1 MAAHGGPVVISTTI
15 DTSDFDRAERLMKIA
30 PKIFIEQMRLANM
43 EASNALVERIK
54 TEKLRGQVLNRISGT
69 LLRSWAAK
77 VPPVALPD
85 GWLGGGG
92 TNLNYAI
99 AHEFGVDKT
108 KAVQVRAH
116 SRRQASRDTY
126 RKSAANYRRGGTGV
140 VLASEGMAVVHTF
153 TRQQHTVLKERRYA
167 RSSLEEIRD
176 KVKAIHRDRI
186 AKAEEKMRATV

>member
-1 MAAHGGPVVISTTI
+1 MIYTDI
-15 DTSDFDRAERLMKIA
+15 DTSDFDRAERLMKAA
-30 PKIFIEQMRLANM
+30 PKIFVEQMRLANM
-43 EASNALVERIK
+43 EASKALIERIK

-108 KAVQVRAH
+108 KSVQVRAH
-116 SRRQASRDTY
+116 TRRQESRSTF
-126 RKSAANYRRGGTGV
+126 RRGAKTNLKTGKTSGV
-140 VLASEGMAVVHTF
+140 QAQGIAFVHEF
-153 TRQQHTVLKERRYA
+153 VREQHTVLPERRYA

-186 AKAEEKMRATV
+186 TKAEEKLKATV

>member
-1 MAAHGGPVVISTTI
+1 MIYTTI
-15 DTSDFDRAERLMKIA
+15 DTSDFDRADRLMQAA
-30 PKIFIEQMRLANM
+30 PKTFIEQMRLANV
-43 EASNALVERIK
+43 ESSKALIQRIK
-54 TEKLRGQVLNRISGT
+54 EEKLRGQVLNRISGT

-77 VPPVALPD
+77 VPPLALSD

-99 AHEFGVDKT
+99 AHELGVDKV

-116 SRRQASRDTY
+116 SRRQASRDTF
-126 RKSAANYRRGGTGV
+126 RKSAANYRKGGTGV
-140 VLASEGMAVVHTF
+140 VRASEGIAFVKTF
-153 TRQQHTVLKERRYA
+153 TRQQHTKLTERRYA

-186 AKAEEKMRATV
+186 TKAEEKLKATV

>member
-1 MAAHGGPVVISTTI
+1 MAANGGPVVIGTTI
-15 DTSDFDRAERLMKIA
+15 DTSDFDRAERLMKVA
-30 PKIFIEQMRLANM
+30 PTIFVEQMRLANM
-43 EASNALVERIK
+43 EASKALIERIK

-99 AHEFGVDKT
+99 AHEFGVDEV

-116 SRRQASRDTY
+116 SRRVTQAFGRPVS
-126 RKSAANYRRGGTGV
+126 GV
-140 VLASEGMAVVHTF
+140 TAEVGTF
-153 TRQQHTVLKERRYA
+153 TRQQHTKLKERRYA

-176 KVKAIHRDRI
+176 KVKVIHRDRI
-186 AKAEEKMRATV
+186 TKAEEKLKATV

>member
-1 MAAHGGPVVISTTI
+1 MIGATI
-15 DTSDFDRAERLMKIA
+15 DTSDFDRAERLMRAA
-30 PKIFIEQMRLANM
+30 PKIFVEQMRLANM
-43 EASNALVERIK
+43 ESSKALIERIK
-54 TEKLRGQVLNRISGT
+54 AGKLRGQVLNRISGT

-77 VPPVALPD
+77 VPPAALTD

-108 KAVQVRAH
+108 KSVQVKAYT
-116 SRRQASRDTY
+116 RRQESRSTF
-126 RKSAANYRRGGTGV
+126 RRGAKTNLKTGDTSGV
-140 VLASEGMAVVHTF
+140 QAQGIAFVHSF

-176 KVKAIHRDRI
+176 KIRTIHRYRI
-186 AKAEEKMRATV
+186 AKAEEKITGNIWGNP